1 MTYVQANLLSSTS
14 TRSVNTMVYLESW
27 SKFTFFVFSVFRT
40 LCRLLL
46 RTVMQKLGASSL
58 QRFKAGD
65 CVTLVNKL
73 ADIEFKT
80 LDIPLPQVNRDL
92 PRHHFKLKAL
102 VASRLGNQSGV
113 IEIYSFC

>member
-1 MTYVQANLLSSTS
+1 
-14 TRSVNTMVYLESW
+14 
-27 SKFTFFVFSVFRT
+27 
-40 LCRLLL
+40 
-46 RTVMQKLGASSL
+46 MQKLGASSL